1 MVRTECDYFAPVSF
15 PDAVD
20 VGVAVER
27 LGRSSVTYRVAVF
40 VRGSADAARAAGRF
54 THVYVDRQDR
64 RPRALPD
71 DWRTAL
77 RALVVEAPPTA

>member
-15 PDAVD
+15 PESIE

-27 LGRSSVTYRVAVF
+27 LGSSSVTYRVAVF
-40 VRGSADAARAAGRF
+40 AAGRDAASAAGRF
-54 THVYVDRQDR
+54 THVYVDRRDR
-64 RPRALPD
+64 RPRPLAD

-77 RALVVEAPPTA
+77 QALVVEGAPHD